1 MQEPTLSRS
10 KEFSAFAI
18 DDMSKWYTLR
28 IRVCETVSRP
38 DALECSNPT
47 IPEPARGAQ
56 EILEALKMPDLYQV
70 APSELDPLLVMCH
83 WTARRRVCSCMTRI
97 GPRVPIPGQG
107 HASVKPPPGRIE
119 VEGGY
124 DLSAVPGG
132 ERVARDEIEE
142 DKGTEDPQ
150 SDLTEILSDIAEE
163 ALEALR

>member
-1 MQEPTLSRS
+1 
-10 KEFSAFAI
+10 
-18 DDMSKWYTLR
+18 
-28 IRVCETVSRP
+28 
-38 DALECSNPT
+38 
-47 IPEPARGAQ
+47 
-56 EILEALKMPDLYQV
+56 
-70 APSELDPLLVMCH
+70 
-83 WTARRRVCSCMTRI
+83 
-97 GPRVPIPGQG
+97 
-107 HASVKPPPGRIE
+107 VKPPPGRIE